1 MSHNGRMLGDGGV
14 NSAAEHAGDP
24 EPTDEF
30 LVSSVRGGDS
40 AALRMLIG
48 RYDRLVRFTIYKLT
62 KARCL
67 KDPQWLDSIAS
78 NTWAGFVQTIRRE
91 GADPPRS
98 VPAFLSYVARNQAI
112 DAVRRKEP
120 DVVPLDA
127 DRANEGLATAIERD
141 DPSRLVSDQEELAT
155 LRTCLADLP
164 EDDRALSSQLVAIT
178 ERRWKA
184 AAEALGM
191 SESTLRSKWKQVLA
205 RLRACV
211 ERKTGGQFAPRG
223 KNGDS

>member
-1 MSHNGRMLGDGGV
+1 MSHNGRMLADGSA
-14 NSAAEHAGDP
+14 NSAAGHAGDP

-30 LVSSVRGGDS
+30 LVSSLRGGDS

-48 RYDRLVRFTIYKLT
+48 RHDRLVRFTIYKLT
-62 KARCL
+62 KTRCL

-78 NTWAGFVQTIRRE
+78 ATWVGFVQTIRRE
-91 GADPPRS
+91 GAKPPKS
-98 VPAFLSYVARNQAI
+98 IPAFLSYVARNQAI
-112 DAVRRKEP
+112 SALRRKEP
-120 DVVPLDA
+120 DAVPLDA
-127 DRANEGLATAIERD
+127 DHASEGLGIAIETEE
-141 DPSRLVSDQEELAT
+141 PSRLVSEQEELAA
-155 LRTCLADLP
+155 LRACLADLP

-191 SESTLRSKWKQVLA
+191 SESTLRSKWKQILG

-211 ERKTGGQFAPRG
+211 ERKTGTRFAPRG
-223 KNGDS
+223 TNGDS